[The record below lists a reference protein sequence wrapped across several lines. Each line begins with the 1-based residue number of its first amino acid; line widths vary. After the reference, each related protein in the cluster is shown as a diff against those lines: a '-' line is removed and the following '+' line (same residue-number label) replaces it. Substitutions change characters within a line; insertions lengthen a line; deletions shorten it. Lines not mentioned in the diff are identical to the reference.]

1 VGEKRHIGIAPTQ
14 ALGPR
19 ESFNVL
25 GTGVSGLVVIVTAGA
40 GGAGRTIAETFAD
53 AGARVLTC
61 DLDGR
66 AVVQCA
72 AARPDIAVLEGD
84 IGDERTVQRVFDE
97 AERRL
102 GPVDVLVNNVGIA
115 GPTAAIEDISI
126 GDWTQSLQA
135 NLTSHFLCA
144 RRAVPNMKARRSGL
158 IVNISS
164 GSAKVG
170 LPLRLPYVVTK
181 GAILS
186 LTTNLARE
194 LGPHGIRVNAILP
207 GAIRG
212 ERLQRIIA
220 SKAAALGI
228 PAEEYE
234 RDLLRYVSL
243 RTMVEPE
250 DIAAMIVFLA
260 SPAGRRITG
269 QLIGVDGNI
278 EYEA

>member
-1 VGEKRHIGIAPTQ
+1 VGANRHIGIAP
-14 ALGPR
+14 A
-19 ESFNVL
+19 
-25 GTGVSGLVVIVTAGA
+25 TGVSGLVVIVTAGA
-40 GGAGRTIAETFAD
+40 GGAGRVIAETFAD

-61 DLDGR
+61 DVDGR
-66 AVVQCA
+66 SVAQFA
-72 AARPDIAVLEGD
+72 AARSDIAVLEGD
-84 IGDERTVQRVFDE
+84 VGEDRTVQRVFDE
-97 AERRL
+97 AERRF

-115 GPTAAIEDISI
+115 GPTAAVEDISTD
-126 GDWTQSLQA
+126 DWTQSLQA

-144 RRAVPNMKARRSGL
+144 RRAVPTMKARRSGL

-181 GAILS
+181 GAVLS

-212 ERLQRIIA
+212 ERIQRVIA
-220 SKAAALGI
+220 SKAAALGVT
-228 PAEEYE
+228 AADYQ

-243 RTMVEPE
+243 RTMVDPE
-250 DIAAMIVFLA
+250 DIAAMILFLA
-260 SPAGRRITG
+260 SSSGQRITG